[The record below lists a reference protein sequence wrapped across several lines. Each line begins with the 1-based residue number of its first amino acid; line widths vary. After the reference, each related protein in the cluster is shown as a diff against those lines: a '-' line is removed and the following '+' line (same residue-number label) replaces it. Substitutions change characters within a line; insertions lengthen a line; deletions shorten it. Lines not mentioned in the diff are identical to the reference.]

1 MSNMRYSAKT
11 LFKQLGMA
19 TIVIVLIGGFAAAP
33 SYGQA
38 QTTTSTIKVPFNI
51 DTFHPCMGEIIEV
64 SGNAEFVFHTTLN
77 PDGTRS
83 LRVGHVNTNGV
94 TGTTA
99 SGDQV
104 VYSEVDQSVQAERI
118 RNTAGVYHTTV
129 QIRIAANGQ
138 EPNILVLFT
147 STTIINPDGTT
158 KMDNT
163 HAKVKCVGKDT

>member
-1 MSNMRYSAKT
+1 MSNIRYSEKT

-19 TIVIVLIGGFAAAP
+19 TIVIVLIGGFAVTP

-51 DTFHPCMGEIIEV
+51 DTFHPCIGEIIQV

-104 VYSEVDQSVQAERI
+104 VYSEVDQNVQSERI
-118 RNTAGVYHTTV
+118 RDTAGVYHTTV
-129 QIRIAANGQ
+129 QLRIGVNGQ
-138 EPNILVLFT
+138 EPNIVIHFA

-163 HAKVKCVGKDT
+163 HSTLKCVGRG